1 MTEAPTLRRLTEF
14 SHGAGCACKL
24 GPADLAKV
32 LKPFAGTASPDLLV
46 SGATGDDAAIW
57 RFDDDR
63 ALVATADFLTP
74 VVDDP
79 RSWGRVAATNAVSD
93 VYAMGGTPLFALT
106 LACWNNEDLPLSM
119 LEEAFQ
125 GLQDVAVRA
134 GFAIVG
140 GHTVTDPEPKLG
152 LAVVGVVSPDRVL
165 TNSGLRDGQALIL
178 TKPLGVGVVTTAIKR
193 GLASPSIIDSAVAEM
208 CRLNAVAAQVAVASG
223 ATGATDV
230 TGFGLVNHL
239 GRMARESG
247 VDVRVEALRVPLL
260 EGVLELAESG
270 VISGGLIRNLEAAE
284 PWIDREG
291 VDELRV
297 QLLADP
303 QTSGGLVFGVDE
315 DRVDAVLTQL
325 GDEGHLA
332 ARIGTATAGTGRFV
346 IA

>member
-1 MTEAPTLRRLTEF
+1 M
-14 SHGAGCACKL
+14 
-24 GPADLAKV
+24 V
-32 LKPFAGTASPDLLV
+32 LKPFAGTAAPDLLV
-46 SGATGDDAAIW
+46 SGATGDDAAVW
-57 RFDDDR
+57 RFDNDR

-106 LACWNNEDLPLSM
+106 LACWNNDDLPLSM

-125 GLQDVAVRA
+125 GLQDVAALA

-152 LAVVGVVSPDRVL
+152 LAVVGVVPPDRVL
-165 TNSGLRDGQALIL
+165 TNSGLCDGQALVL

-193 GLASPSIIDSAVAEM
+193 GLASAAVIDTAVGEM
-208 CRLNAVAAQVAVASG
+208 CRLNAVAARVAVANG

-247 VDVRVEALRVPLL
+247 VDVRVEAMCVPLL
-260 EGVLELAESG
+260 DGVLELAESG

-291 VDELRV
+291 AVDELRV
-297 QLLADP
+297 KLLADP

-325 GDEGHLA
+325 LDQGHVA
-332 ARIGTATAGTGRFV
+332 ARIGTAGTGAGRFV